1 MESYDIKKMRFK
13 SKNEPE
19 IEEKLTGKVITQL
32 EDQSK
37 VQPNAELEGKEYIQ
51 FPDGTTQLVVGNSH
65 AKSGVKMNIPD
76 GSRIVST
83 SLNFSAKQ
91 AKQLNDEYGLSISKK
106 DTYANGINK
115 YVKKIGLDALYKEE
129 EELYTLIKKEV
140 EKKDVE
146 QSTKL
151 VNQEYLSGKVAQIQG
166 QKEGLEELKS
176 KFFSVVFDMQE
187 ESKAEGSG
195 GKSKDGELKYGGVS
209 EQDFKKLC
217 KDYGISEKHGKSLVR
232 GSINSFESGGDMPK
246 YPHGGEH
253 DDDKEVLAELR
264 KKYDT
269 KPKIEVAR
277 EEGFLTDAQMNILMG
292 EFYSGRVEG
301 VDYDSPAGSGTRS
314 KSPYGE
320 KEAYTQEGIDR
331 LNTFNNKYGLSKVPD
346 GASKEEIDNAA
357 GELQDYMK
365 KNHPELVYNYMMT
378 KSHQPNN
385 KLKEKLKTIN
395 KARIAAG
402 ETAYPITNKGLDQ
415 AVKDKNLTKA
425 NVIEGYR
432 DNKWW
437 YRALD
442 IKEESIPRSEYD
454 KLIKREGSVKEGDN
468 LYFSENADN
477 PEEYTMYTPI
487 DDEKEEEVVVVDEE
501 EEEDFNPNIPKG
513 YYPRLFGAPNQY
525 PSPPFRMDAHLL
537 GESRAERMDPVRI
550 GIEPQI
556 QEAGAQREF
565 VAEQMFGNL
574 APNVA
579 GSVMAT
585 LMGNQ
590 TKAINAEARN
600 ANMINAQNQAS
611 TELFNIGQSWKENEA
626 NLRNKLSFE
635 ARTYTALGN
644 YQEEFKRWED
654 QLTQI
659 GINNYKND
667 QAFNLM
673 NQMFDNYNVDS
684 GGNKVDYDGSD
695 NFKVNSAMNEFKK
708 TFKYD
713 PITGEEIV

>member
-13 SKNEPE
+13 SKNEPK

-51 FPDGTTQLVVGNSH
+51 FPDGTTQLVAGNSH
-65 AKSGVKMNIPD
+65 SKSGVKMNIPD

-83 SLNFSAKQ
+83 SINFSAKQ
-91 AKQLNDEYGLSISKK
+91 AKQINDEYGLSISKK

-129 EELYTLIKKEV
+129 EELYTLMKKEI

-146 QSTKL
+146 ESTKL

-166 QKEGLEELKS
+166 QKEGLEELKA

-187 ESKAEGSG
+187 ESKSEGRG
-195 GKSKDGELKYGGVS
+195 GKSKNGELKYGGVS

-217 KDYGISEKHGKSLVR
+217 KDYGISEKHGKSLLK
-232 GSINSFESGGDMPK
+232 GTINSFDDGGTQN
-246 YPHGGEH
+246 PHDHGPNGEH
-253 DDDKEVLAELR
+253 FEDSKEFDKEVLAELR
-264 KKYDT
+264 KKYNT
-269 KPKIEVAR
+269 KPKV
-277 EEGFLTDAQMNILMG
+277 EEAAGKGLLTELQANILTT
-292 EFYSGRVEG
+292 EFASGRVEG
-301 VDYDSPAGSGTRS
+301 VDYDSPAGAGGRS

-331 LNTFNNKYGLSKVPD
+331 LNSFRVDKYGLSKVPD
-346 GASKEEIDNAA
+346 GASKKAIDDAA

-378 KSHQPNN
+378 KSHKPNN
-385 KLKEKLKTIN
+385 KLEERLRSIN
-395 KARIAAG
+395 KKRIAAG
-402 ETAYPITNKGLDQ
+402 ETAYPVTNKGLDQ
-415 AVKDKNLTKA
+415 AVKDKKLTKSD
-425 NVIEGYR
+425 VIEGYR

-442 IKEESIPRSEYD
+442 IKEVEIPKSEYD
-454 KLIKREGSVKEGDN
+454 KLIKREGSVKEGDD
-468 LYFSENADN
+468 LFFSEDPDN
-477 PEEYTMYTPI
+477 PEEYTKYIPI
-487 DDEKEEEVVVVDEE
+487 EEEVEEKEKVVVEE
-501 EEEDFNPNIPKG
+501 EEEEFNPNIPKG
-513 YYPRLFGAPNQY
+513 YYPRLFGGPNQY
-525 PSPPFRMDAHLL
+525 PSPPYPMDPHLM
-537 GESRAERMDPVRI
+537 GKTRFQRMDPVRV

-556 QEAGAQREF
+556 QEAGEQRKF
-565 VAEQMFGNL
+565 VAEKMFGNL

-579 GSVMAT
+579 ASVMANQT
-585 LMGNQ
+585 GNQ
-590 TKAINAEARN
+590 TKAINAAALD
-600 ANMINAQNQAS
+600 ANRINAQNLAS
-611 TELFNIGQSWKENEA
+611 TELFNIGQSDKESEA

-644 YQEEFKRWED
+644 YQEEVKRWED

-659 GINNYKND
+659 GINNYKNN
-667 QAFNLM
+667 QALNLM
-673 NQMFDNYNVDS
+673 NQMFPNYNVGS
-684 GGNKVDYDGSD
+684 GGNKIDYDGSD
-695 NFKVNSAMNEFKK
+695 NFKVDSAMNEFKK
-708 TFKYD
+708 NFQ
-713 PITGEEIV
+713 V